1 MRRRELIALLAGT
14 ALAWPG
20 AIRAQQRGA
29 MPVIGFLRSASFDNT
44 TSLMT
49 AFREGLK
56 ETGFVE
62 GQNVAFEFRSA
73 EGHID
78 RLPVLAAELVHLPV
92 ATLVCNTTAASAA
105 KTVTTTVPIV
115 FATASDPIHDGF
127 VTSMSRPGGNLTGV
141 SFLGSALGS
150 KQLEL
155 LRELVPMAKTIA
167 VLIDTN
173 FGLNE
178 PGRREIEATAR
189 TVGQQLIVLN
199 IGIDRDLDTASATL
213 VQQRP
218 DALLV
223 NSGPFFLSRRDQ
235 IIALAARIAVPAIY
249 WLPEFVAAGGLM
261 SYGASI
267 TDAYRQVG
275 IYVGKILNG
284 AKPGDLPVQQSTK
297 VELAINLKT
306 AKALGITI
314 PQSLLARA
322 DEVIE

>member
-1 MRRRELIALLAGT
+1 MKRRKFIALIGGAAAT
-14 ALAWPG
+14 ASPLG
-20 AIRAQQRGA
+20 ARAQQTA

-56 ETGFVE
+56 EAGFAE

-73 EGHID
+73 EGHND
-78 RLPVLAAELVHLPV
+78 RLPSLAAELVRLPV
-92 ATLVCNTTAASAA
+92 AAIVCNSTAATAA
-105 KTVTTTVPIV
+105 KAITTTVPIV
-115 FATASDPIHDGF
+115 FATASDPIQDGL
-127 VTSMSRPGGNLTGV
+127 VTSLSRPGGNLTGV

-155 LRELVPMAKTIA
+155 LRELVPMARTIA
-167 VLIDTN
+167 VLVDTRVSFN
-173 FGLNE
+173 ATAQ
-178 PGRREIEATAR
+178 RDIQATAR
-189 TVGQQLIVLN
+189 TIGQQLIVLN
-199 IGIDRDLDTASATL
+199 IGSERDLDTAAATL
-213 VQQRP
+213 AQQRA
-218 DALLV
+218 DALLFTA
-223 NSGPFFLSRRDQ
+223 GAFFLSQRDQ
-235 IIALAARIAVPAIY
+235 IIALAARHAVPAIY

-275 IYVGKILNG
+275 IYTGKILNG

-306 AKALGITI
+306 AKALGIAV

>member
-1 MRRRELIALLAGT
+1 MKRRELIALLGGSA
-14 ALAWPG
+14 AAWPL
-20 AIRAQQRGA
+20 AVRAQQPA
-29 MPVIGFLRSASFDNT
+29 IPVIGFLRSASFDNT

-49 AFREGLK
+49 AFRAGLK
-56 ETGFVE
+56 ESGFVE

-73 EGHID
+73 EGHSD
-78 RLPVLAAELVHLPV
+78 RLPALAAELVHLP
-92 ATLVCNTTAASAA
+92 AAMLICNTTAASAA

-115 FATASDPIHDGF
+115 FATASDPIQDGF

-150 KQLEL
+150 KQLKL

-167 VLIDTN
+167 VLVDTN

-178 PGRREIEATAR
+178 PDRREIEATAR

-199 IGIDRDLDTASATL
+199 IGIDRDLDTASVTL
-213 VQQRP
+213 TQQRP

-223 NSGPFFLSRRDQ
+223 TTGAFFLSRRDQ
-235 IIALAARIAVPAIY
+235 IIALAARQAVPAIY

-275 IYVGKILNG
+275 IYAGKILNG

-306 AKALGITI
+306 ANALGLTI

>member
-1 MRRRELIALLAGT
+1 MRRREFVALSGAIA
-14 ALAWPG
+14 AWPL
-20 AIRAQQRGA
+20 AARAQQTPL
-29 MPVIGFLRSASFDNT
+29 PVIGFLRSASYDNT

-56 ETGFVE
+56 ETGFIE
-62 GQNVAFEFRSA
+62 GQNVAFEFRSS
-73 EGHID
+73 EGHGD
-78 RLPVLAAELVHLPV
+78 RLPALAAELVHLPV
-92 ATLVCNTTAASAA
+92 AMLVCNTTAASAA

-115 FATASDPIHDGF
+115 FATASDPIQDGF

-155 LRELVPMAKTIA
+155 LRELVPKAKTIA
-167 VLIDTN
+167 VLVDTN

-178 PGRREIEATAR
+178 LDRREIEATAR

-213 VQQRP
+213 TQQGP

-223 NSGPFFLSRRDQ
+223 TTGAFFLSRRDQ
-235 IIALAARIAVPAIY
+235 IIALAARQAVPAIY

-275 IYVGKILNG
+275 LYAGKILNG

-306 AKALGITI
+306 AKALGLAI

>member
-1 MRRRELIALLAGT
+1 
-14 ALAWPG
+14 
-20 AIRAQQRGA
+20 

-44 TSLMT
+44 ESLLA

-62 GQNVAFEFRSA
+62 GQNVAFEFRSG
-73 EGHID
+73 EGYND
-78 RLPVLAAELVHLPV
+78 RLPVLTAELVRLPV
-92 ATLVCNTTAASAA
+92 AAIVCNSTAASAA
-105 KTVTTTVPIV
+105 KAVTTTVPIV
-115 FATASDPIHDGF
+115 FATASDPIQDGL
-127 VTSMSRPGGNLTGV
+127 VTSLSRPGGNLTGV

-150 KQLEL
+150 KQLAL
-155 LRELVPMAKTIA
+155 LRELVPTARTIA

-173 FGLNE
+173 FSFNAAEL
-178 PGRREIEATAR
+178 RDIQATAG
-189 TVGQQLIVLN
+189 TVGQQLIVFN
-199 IGIDRDLDTASATL
+199 IGFERDLDTASATL
-213 VQQRP
+213 AQQRA

-223 NSGPFFLSRRDQ
+223 TTGAFFLSRRDQ
-235 IIALAARIAVPAIY
+235 IIGLAARLAIPAVY

-275 IYVGKILNG
+275 IYTGKILNG

-306 AKALGITI
+306 AKALGIAV